1 MSWTSCTLSVLAVVL
16 ALARTPNSSSAFTMF
31 WRSKGPLHHRGHCW
45 RRRGHADQTQQCLRT
60 VPSAVC
66 RRGQVPKIRANCSK
80 LRKKKTRP
88 VWPDEGGKRLALE
101 TCEETL

>member
-16 ALARTPNSSSAFTMF
+16 ALARTPNSSSASTMF

-66 RRGQVPKIRANCSK
+66 RRGQVPKIRANCST
-80 LRKKKTRP
+80 RQTAQKKNP
-88 VWPDEGGKRLALE
+88 PRLAG
-101 TCEETL
+101 